1 MKKISLKNLNI
12 QEVEQLS
19 REQLKDVL
27 GGSWGGSTGTGTTNW
42 WDTETGSLGE
52 CITEC
57 KCTRDGVEY
66 TVPNSACMPCSQKCG

>member
-27 GGSWGGSTGTGTTNW
+27 GGSWGGETGTGTGTTNW
-42 WDTETGSLGE
+42 WEPETGTSGGDQCYCDRGE
-52 CITEC
+52 ASF
-57 KCTRDGVEY
+57 Y
-66 TVPNSACMPCSQKCG
+66 LPNPTGKPCSFLCG